1 MCFALGE
8 MTARKNAQ
16 PKQKRLRIQLLPG
29 DYMSKVRNIFCRPE
43 QPEKGVKKGIKKCR
57 PSALITCAKFSF
69 RRFFWIWFAQK
80 PTSGNFDKSK

>member
-43 QPEKGVKKGIKKCR
+43 QPEKGVKKG
-57 PSALITCAKFSF
+57 
-69 RRFFWIWFAQK
+69 
-80 PTSGNFDKSK
+80 NVSKV

>member
-1 MCFALGE
+1 MCFARGE

-43 QPEKGVKKGIKKCR
+43 QPEKGVKKGNV
-57 PSALITCAKFSF
+57 TGHT
-69 RRFFWIWFAQK
+69 RRQV
-80 PTSGNFDKSK
+80 

>member
-43 QPEKGVKKGIKKCR
+43 QPERGVKKGIIILSISPYDIPQFSL
-57 PSALITCAKFSF
+57 PSILLDIVCPK
-69 RRFFWIWFAQK
+69 IDLKQL
-80 PTSGNFDKSK
+80 